1 MASLHRLGQSPIGIK
16 MRLNQ
21 MIFSKEDLE
30 LIELME
36 KNKDQFKDLEES
48 IMMNDSIIGS
58 RLKKFAANNRESD
71 GLLNF

>member
-1 MASLHRLGQSPIGIK
+1 
-16 MRLNQ
+16 